1 MNRGIY
7 ATATGMLTAQ
17 QAMDVLTHNL
27 ANVSTNGY
35 KRDGLAFNDALV
47 RELNWNGQPIG
58 SLGAGASPI
67 EQYTSFEAGSIN
79 ETRNPLDVAILGER
93 GMFAVRTQGQIA
105 YSRNGAFTLDPQRR
119 LVTQEGHPVLDPQGR
134 DIVLPE
140 GQIAIATDGSI
151 LVDGEPQAQIG
162 VFDAAGFTKR
172 GSTLFNASGPATPVP
187 APTLKSGA
195 LEGSNVNAVEAMVQ
209 MIQLSRQFEM
219 SQRSIVS
226 QDELTQR
233 LIQSLQDR

>member
-27 ANVSTNGY
+27 ANVSTSGY

-47 RELNWNGQPIG
+47 REMNWNGQSIG
-58 SLGAGASPI
+58 SLGAGATPI

-93 GMFAVRTQGQIA
+93 GMFAVRAQGQTA
-105 YSRNGAFTLDPQRR
+105 YTRNGSFTLDAQRR
-119 LVTQEGHPVLDPQGR
+119 LATQEGHLVLDPQGR
-134 DIVLPE
+134 EITLPD
-140 GQIAIATDGSI
+140 GPIAITSDGSI
-151 LVDGEPQAQIG
+151 LVDGEPQGQIG
-162 VFDAAGFTKR
+162 VFDAAGFSKR
-172 GSTLFNASGPATPVP
+172 GGTLFTASGPVTPVA

-219 SQRSIVS
+219 GQRSIVS
-226 QDELTQR
+226 QDELTSR

>member
-27 ANVSTNGY
+27 ANVSTTGY

-47 RELNWNGQPIG
+47 RELKWDGQQIG
-58 SLGAGASPI
+58 SLGAGAAPMQ
-67 EQYTSFEAGSIN
+67 QYTSFEVGSIN
-79 ETRNPLDVAILGER
+79 ETGNPLDVAIAAER
-93 GMFAVRTQGQIA
+93 GMFAVTDKGQTA
-105 YSRNGAFTLDPQRR
+105 YTRNGSFGLDAQRR
-119 LVTQEGHPVLDPQGR
+119 LVTQEGHPVLDAQGR
-134 DIVLPE
+134 EITLP
-140 GQIAIATDGSI
+140 DGVPSI
-151 LVDGEPQAQIG
+151 MSDGTVVVGGETVAQIG
-162 VFDAAGFTKR
+162 VYDASSFTKR
-172 GSTLFNASGPATPVP
+172 GSNLFTASGPVTPVA
-187 APTLKSGA
+187 APILKSGA